1 VRGTPCTRGDP
12 FLSSSTV
19 FNPLPVTSRP
29 GKDTLPSENS
39 RVYHPGSVT
48 PHDWLA
54 RRTFHHEQ
62 FADTAALID
71 GKERQSLTVSVCIPT
86 LNEAATIGPIVE
98 TIRRELVEGIPLVDE
113 LAVMDSS
120 SGDGTAEAAER
131 AGAVVHQDRDIRPDL
146 AALSGKGEALWK
158 SLFALHGDV
167 ILWLDADIVN
177 FHPRFVC
184 GPLGPLLTNPEIG
197 YVKSFYERPM
207 SEGTSLGGGR
217 VTELVARPLLNMF
230 WPHLSGLIQPLSG
243 EYAGRRSILEQV
255 PFLTGYGVEIGLII
269 DVADRFGIEVMAQVD
284 LEDRIHRNRP
294 IGELS
299 RMAFAVLQSALRR
312 LASSGRMTLAGRP
325 GIELSQFEKED
336 GEYRVLRTPI
346 DVGERPPAVTVGGY
360 GTVR

>member
-1 VRGTPCTRGDP
+1 M
-12 FLSSSTV
+12 
-19 FNPLPVTSRP
+19 
-29 GKDTLPSENS
+29 
-39 RVYHPGSVT
+39 T

-54 RRTFHHEQ
+54 RRTFHHRQ
-62 FADTAALID
+62 FADTASLLEQ
-71 GKERQSLTVSVCIPT
+71 KQRQSLTVSVCIPT

-98 TIRRELVEGIPLVDE
+98 TIRKELVEGVPLVDE

-120 SGDGTAEAAER
+120 STDGTAEAALG
-131 AGAVVHQDRDIRPDL
+131 AGAVVHQDRDVRPDL
-146 AALSGKGEALWK
+146 ESMSGKGEALWK
-158 SLFALHGDV
+158 SLFVLRGDL

-184 GPLGPLLTNPEIG
+184 GPLGPLLANPEVG
-197 YVKSFYERPM
+197 YVKSFYERPV

-269 DVADRFGIEVMAQVD
+269 DVAERFGVEIMAQVD
-284 LEDRIHRNRP
+284 LEDRIHRTRP

-299 RMAFAVLQSALRR
+299 RMAFVVLQSALRR
-312 LASSGRMTLAGRP
+312 LAASGRMEFHSQP
-325 GIELSQFEKED
+325 GIDLSQFEKED

-346 DVGERPPAVTVGGY
+346 DVGERPPAVTVAGY
-360 GTVR
+360 GAPR